1 MRYMIPFE
9 SSPGYS
15 GRYNQELG
23 VAWAPND
30 RVQPPRSLMS
40 KHQVKRE
47 LMRRRRVAQVGPATI
62 NQILQH
68 HSFHLSVLLSVE
80 SSSRQG

>member
-1 MRYMIPFE
+1 
-9 SSPGYS
+9 
-15 GRYNQELG
+15 

-47 LMRRRRVAQVGPATI
+47 LMRRRRVAQVGPPTI
-62 NQILQH
+62 NQIRH
-68 HSFHLSVLLSVE
+68 HNADSPHVCLSPERPPARANYKPPELIE
-80 SSSRQG
+80 